1 MTHTIRNVCVLLF
14 LQARKHDEL
23 VVIKIGHE
31 NIYLQMTESVVTHS
45 RLRMYKF
52 YESGTLMG

>member
-45 RLRMYKF
+45 RLRRD
-52 YESGTLMG
+52 ST